1 MDAANWLT
9 RWRVGLLLVWVCCLC
24 VKQVQAVDLPP
35 IRIGAT
41 VSLEGP
47 YQEPSMMIRKAF
59 LLWQQ
64 EVNQQGGLLGREV
77 ELILY
82 NDKSRPDLV
91 RDSYRRLIEEDR
103 VDGVFSPYGTP
114 LTLAASA
121 VSEKHHM
128 LMLACAASGSRI
140 WERGFRYVFGMYALA
155 GRYFIGLL
163 DLMARSGR
171 NSLSLVY
178 AESSAFHLDVAA
190 GVKKWA
196 KKFHIELDSEQRY
209 ENGEAELPKIAVD
222 LKERQVQGLIL
233 SAYPPDC
240 YRLLDQ
246 MKQTD
251 FRPRVLGMTI
261 APIHPNFFNK
271 AGDIGDRIFG
281 PSQWEPSERI
291 PFPGTRQFVRSFQE
305 FADIMPS
312 YHAGSA
318 YAACELFAQA
328 VRQTRT
334 LDNDTIRNYIAALDT
349 VTVIGRFKVDP
360 SGRQVGHNPI
370 MIQWQQ
376 GKKEIVWP
384 STMQTA
390 APLW

>member
-1 MDAANWLT
+1 MRCVSIALAVGFLLAFVFGGTATAA
-9 RWRVGLLLVWVCCLC
+9 
-24 VKQVQAVDLPP
+24 DPEP

-47 YQEPSMMIRKAF
+47 YQEPSLMIQEAF

-64 EVNQQGGLLGREV
+64 EINAEGGLLGRKV

-82 NDKSRPDLV
+82 NDKSRTDLV
-91 RDSYRRLIEEDR
+91 RDLYRRLIEEDQ
-103 VDGVFSPYGTP
+103 VHGVFSPYGTP

-121 VSEKHHM
+121 VTEKHDM

-155 GRYFIGLL
+155 ERYFIGLL

-171 NSLSLVY
+171 NSLALVFD
-178 AESSAFHLDVAA
+178 ETSAFHRDAAA
-190 GVKKWA
+190 GVRKWA
-196 KKFHIELDSEQRY
+196 ETFRIDLGFEQGY
-209 ENGEAELPKIAVD
+209 ANGQAELPAIAAR
-222 LKERQVQGLIL
+222 LKSLKTRRLIL

-240 YRLLDQ
+240 YRFLSL
-246 MKQTD
+246 MEATGY
-251 FRPRVLGMTI
+251 RPRVIGMTI
-261 APIHPNFFNK
+261 APIHPNFFDK
-271 AGDIGDRIFG
+271 AGEIGDRVFG

-291 PFPGTRQFVRSFQE
+291 PFPGTRQFVRSFQK
-305 FADIMPS
+305 FAGIMPS

-318 YAACELFAQA
+318 YAACELFARA
-328 VRQTRT
+328 VRQTRS
-334 LDNDTIRNYIAALDT
+334 LDHEKIRHYIAALDT

-370 MIQWQQ
+370 IIQWQQ

-384 STMQTA
+384 SSMQTA
-390 APLW
+390 SPLW